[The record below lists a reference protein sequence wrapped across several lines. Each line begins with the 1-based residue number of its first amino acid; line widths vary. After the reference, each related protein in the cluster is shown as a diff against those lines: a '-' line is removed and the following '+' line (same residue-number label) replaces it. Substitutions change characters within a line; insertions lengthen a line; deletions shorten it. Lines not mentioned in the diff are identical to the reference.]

1 MHHKGAGCNSI
12 SMSLERLIKLA
23 QKTGG
28 TLIIQGNEK
37 ERDVVV
43 VSVDDY
49 EWLAENQRDPFDN
62 FERFDRDDVR
72 ELSEAELLDRINRDI
87 GIWRANKDQEE
98 QHMREEILG
107 EDFPGEPEWYRAGDI
122 IGDRYADR
130 YRGLFDDEDN
140 DINVEDIPDFGPL
153 AVEDIPFET
162 GGVEKRLDVPF
173 EPHTAPWNLEEHPLE
188 DEEPIFFEEPVE

>member
-1 MHHKGAGCNSI
+1 
-12 SMSLERLIKLA
+12 MSLERLIKLA

-37 ERDVVV
+37 QRDIVVI
-43 VSVDDY
+43 SVDEY
-49 EWLAENQRDPFDN
+49 EYMAENQRDPFD
-62 FERFDRDDVR
+62 FDFRHDDVR

-98 QHMREEILG
+98 QHMREEMLE

-122 IGDRYADR
+122 IGDRYSDR
-130 YRGLFDDEDN
+130 YSDFDEDGFESEDEIN
-140 DINVEDIPDFGPL
+140 ITDISDFGPL
-153 AVEDIPFET
+153 TVEDIPFGTSEK
-162 GGVEKRLDVPF
+162 EKRYEVPF
-173 EPHTAPWNLEEHPLE
+173 KPQEAPWDLAERPLE